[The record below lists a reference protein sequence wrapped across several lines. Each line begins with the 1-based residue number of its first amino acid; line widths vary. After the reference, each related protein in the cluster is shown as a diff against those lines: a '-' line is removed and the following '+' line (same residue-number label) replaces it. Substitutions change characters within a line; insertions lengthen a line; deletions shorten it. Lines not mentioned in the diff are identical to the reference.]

1 MIQLFSD
8 SQTLRQ
14 RLGKLD
20 LMFADINHI
29 DNLFNDE
36 IVITDPQAARTLCGH
51 RKDLMILVLSD
62 LPNYLEGS
70 ELLALGIR
78 GYGNSYM
85 FRLHFEQAIAM
96 LEGGNIWLYPGFMQE
111 MIGKMQSNSNNQEAV
126 LSKLTDREQEIALH
140 VSEGCTNKEIATQL
154 NITERTVKQHLS
166 HIFEKL
172 DVTDRLSLA
181 LLLK

>member
-1 MIQLFSD
+1 MIQLFSN

-14 RLGKLD
+14 RLGQLD
-20 LMFADINHI
+20 LMFADINRI
-29 DNLFNDE
+29 ENLFNDE
-36 IVITDPQAARTLCGH
+36 IVITDPQTAHTLCTK
-51 RKDLMILVLSD
+51 RKDLVILVLSD
-62 LPNYLEGS
+62 LPNYAEGS

-85 FRLHFEQAIAM
+85 FKLHFEQAIAM
-96 LEGGNIWLYPGFMQE
+96 LEGGNIWLYPGFMHE
-111 MIGKMQSNSNNQEAV
+111 MIGKMQSQSNNRETI

-140 VSEGCTNKEIATQL
+140 VSDGCTNKEIASLL

-172 DVTDRLSLA
+172 NVTDRLSLA